1 MNKVRVEWKA
11 FHQACFH
18 TSRRILE
25 NHSHIDTIVALARG
39 GLVPA
44 RIMAEYIKPDNFY
57 IMGLSL
63 YNGHERREAIRI
75 YQDVPSHMFLN
86 RPSNILVVDDV
97 SDGGDTLDYVYNRFK
112 KSAPK
117 AEIITATPYIKT
129 GTTFTPDYYVT
140 EFAKDEWIVFPFEE
154 E

>member
-86 RPSNILVVDDV
+86 RPSNILVVDD
-97 SDGGDTLDYVYNRFK
+97 NRFK